1 MLCGQN
7 EGFFHV
13 SKFDAHVFFYSYA
26 FGGHFD
32 LHCKPRNFK
41 SILSLFIS
49 SYFEGVKK
57 ALSLMIGLLLNN
69 RVRNQFK
76 LFTYLVLLGLT
87 GGQGRQG
94 IMVDQFLRYDS
105 LIGTLERVKEKL
117 PLLKLSG
124 YGRACHNFSTLEL

>member
-7 EGFFHV
+7 EEFFRI
-13 SKFDAHVFFYSYA
+13 SKFDAPVFFYSYA

-32 LHCKPRNFK
+32 LHFKPRNFK

-76 LFTYLVLLGLT
+76 LFSSSRLDWWTRKT
-87 GGQGRQG
+87 GNNG
-94 IMVDQFLRYDS
+94 
-105 LIGTLERVKEKL
+105 
-117 PLLKLSG
+117 
-124 YGRACHNFSTLEL
+124 